1 MKQMEHSLV
10 KNPNWYEANQLAIL
24 QNKCGQGFELGTTKN
39 NLQSGWDLNLGPP
52 NYKSSALSTRPR
64 CLLTLTLIVVYTE
77 VFQTSVTITNSPI
90 NSQDHLPRKSYST
103 TCNMHAFFLFF
114 SISRFCCDS
123 CNYKLYKY

>member
-1 MKQMEHSLV
+1 MKQMEHSVV
-10 KNPNWYEANQLAIL
+10 KIPTGMRRTSWRFY
-24 QNKCGQGFELGTTKN
+24 KCGQGFELGTTKN
-39 NLQSGWDLNLGPP
+39 NLWSGWDLNLGPP
-52 NYKSSALSTRPR
+52 HYKSSALSTWPR
-64 CLLTLTLIVVYTE
+64 CLLALTLIVVYTE

-114 SISRFCCDS
+114 PKSRFCGDS